1 MCETLPLNVLL
12 FCFILKEQKNKK
24 NKKNI
29 ENGELF
35 KGQKGRFTE
44 CALTVDPHAHTNLK
58 QQKK

>member
-1 MCETLPLNVLL
+1 M
-12 FCFILKEQKNKK
+12 FCYFVSYWKNKRL
-24 NKKNI
+24 KKKKI